1 MSVHGNQ
8 NLLPFFINKITKR
21 SIIQGNDE
29 LTLSFYLLTKDIG
42 NNEKIVSF
50 SRLLWPILSI
60 QGVLSTHIML
70 DGIGIFSKSDKFSNP
85 PRQPLIGHILRNI
98 ENRTTVEELTKLLE
112 ILTYRDMEAEEIGEG
127 EESEYHSLKINGL
140 INPEF
145 LQTLISIIPLT
156 EYKPIIDYTVLDHSI
171 TTEMALNISEN
182 YREIVNTMK
191 GNAYRWKSQTELI
204 EKEVGKWLIDLNVQ
218 LKDLETRYSSQINKA
233 SSTIDPTQIDYQM
246 KLEQDKIDQWSV
258 EEKKKLIESIST
270 LFKTAE
276 RSLEEVIKRN
286 KFFVSGDS
294 LKSRVFEDI
303 IPQFQ
308 NHFNYLKSEGEKYL
322 ESLESLNQRFNEQ
335 KEKAIQIDNDANT
348 KIQQLKE
355 SLNLKLK
362 DRDKLLT
369 EFQSEKQEKIS
380 DLVILKE
387 KIEEM
392 FNKIKEIIDY
402 KHRVCQQEAQELV
415 KWSLNDN
422 QSEMFSRPIQWIYMP
437 IYTMFIENEDTM
449 DENMN
454 ILFPGY
460 ITNNPDNI
468 YEFLS
473 DAVLNLKNVL
483 NEKVEENMAVRSNF
497 EFSSEN
503 KNLMKDSSLQ
513 KRIQL
518 GLSKLKE
525 KSLINENIERK
536 IRENLNLLQ

>member
-1 MSVHGNQ
+1 M
-8 NLLPFFINKITKR
+8 NKITRR

-29 LTLSFYLLTKDIG
+29 LTLSFYLLTKDLG
-42 NNEKIVSF
+42 RNEKIVSF

-70 DGIGIFSKSDKFSNP
+70 DGLSIFSKSDKFSNP
-85 PRQPLIGHILRNI
+85 PRQPLIGHVLRNI
-98 ENRTTVEELTKLLE
+98 ENRTKIEELTKLIE
-112 ILTYRDMEAEEIGEG
+112 ILTYKDIEAEEIGEN
-127 EESEYHSLKINGL
+127 EESEYHTLKINGL
-140 INPEF
+140 INHEF
-145 LQTLISIIPLT
+145 LHTLISIIPLI
-156 EYKPIIDYTVLDHSI
+156 EYKPIVDYTVLDHSI

-182 YREIVNTMK
+182 YRETVNTMK

-204 EKEVGKWLIDLNVQ
+204 EKEVGKWLVDLNVQ
-218 LKDLETRYSSQINKA
+218 LKDLETRYSSQISKT
-233 SSTIDPTQIDYQM
+233 SSTIDPSQIDYQV
-246 KLEQDKIDQWSV
+246 KLEQDKIDQWGV
-258 EEKKKLIESIST
+258 EEKKKLIENITT

-276 RSLEEVIKRN
+276 RSLEEVIKKNR
-286 KFFVSGDS
+286 FFVSGDS

-303 IPQFQ
+303 IPHFQ
-308 NHFNYLKSEGEKYL
+308 NHFDYLKSEGQKYL

-335 KEKAIQIDNDANT
+335 KEKATQIENEAN
-348 KIQQLKE
+348 KKLQQLKE

-362 DRDKLLT
+362 DRNKLLT
-369 EFQSEKQEKIS
+369 EFQSEKQEKVS

-387 KIEEM
+387 KIEQM
-392 FNKIKEIIDY
+392 FSKIKEIIEN
-402 KHRVCQQEAQELV
+402 KQKVCQQEAQGLV
-415 KWSLNDN
+415 NWSLNDN

-437 IYTMFIENEDTM
+437 IYTMFSENEDTM

-454 ILFPGY
+454 IIFPGY

-468 YEFLS
+468 YEFVS
-473 DAVLNLKNVL
+473 TAFLNLKNVL
-483 NEKVEENMAVRSNF
+483 NEKVEDNMAVRSNF

-503 KNLMKDSSLQ
+503 KNLMKDSSLS

-525 KSLINENIERK
+525 KSLINENIEKK